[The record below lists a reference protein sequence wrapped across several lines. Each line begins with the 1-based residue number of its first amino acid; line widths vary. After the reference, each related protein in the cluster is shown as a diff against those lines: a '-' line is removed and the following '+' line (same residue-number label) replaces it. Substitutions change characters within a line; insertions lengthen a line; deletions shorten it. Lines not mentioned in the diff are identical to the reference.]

1 MDLSVF
7 NALIGTTDTQNPFGV
22 MPTPDG
28 TSTDENTIGKSDEFL
43 QCLEKARL
51 GNMNLSS
58 DSLFTAL
65 RAKTQT
71 TKLTKNLKSNLKAG
85 TKVVKLRMEVKRP
98 EAPKTEVVQP
108 QTQIQQPVKTEQ
120 IVTPKQEIQPQKID
134 EEVVVE
140 ATDQLVAKAP
150 EEINV
155 QVKPTENLTPQLPE
169 EIEISN
175 DKPFEI
181 KTAPKKEHQIENSS
195 EIETTSLEKL
205 TIEDNDIPVE
215 INFKKTEIETN
226 EPEQII
232 EKRPEKIE
240 LNDET
245 FIPVIQVKQNDMP
258 VRAEKQ
264 IAETEIQ
271 EDIVPTEIIPNL
283 KIEKP
288 QIQVFQKH
296 ETFVAPEKQTEIPQA
311 KLPEQVDFV
320 EKNYESTSELK
331 MYSGFDL
338 PEEQIIQ
345 QQQNLASIL
354 PEQTHAK
361 ISVSVKDYSKKET
374 KTEVLP
380 ELKKA
385 VKPVETT
392 ENNDFSENL
401 FTPSDHKAKDSALA
415 KNIFEKPN
423 FNEGRQKQ
431 TENNFQ
437 PLFSLVQTEQ
447 TIADDISPLAFKS
460 VSSIQNVSSTPMPT
474 VAIGENAKEIKN
486 PVKTQQPAPTQ
497 KYTPV
502 NELADQIKVKIT
514 KALAQ
519 NTGKIDVSIATK
531 ELGKVHVVVETKEGQ
546 TTIKINASRPE
557 TLNLLQND
565 IAVLKQSLSDLGMN
579 MENGT
584 FFFNYKQEN
593 QQKDSENKNLAHD
606 LHSNSTEEIS
616 EVSEV
621 QNEYITKDRVNVRI

>member
-22 MPTPDG
+22 MPTPDNT
-28 TSTDENTIGKSDEFL
+28 TSNENTIGNSDEFL
-43 QCLEKARL
+43 QCLEKARM

-71 TKLTKNLKSNLKAG
+71 TKLTKNLKANIKPG
-85 TKVVKLRMEVKRP
+85 TKVVKLRMEIKRP
-98 EAPKTEVVQP
+98 EAPKTETVQP
-108 QTQIQQPVKTEQ
+108 QTQIQAPVKADQ
-120 IVTPKQEIQPQKID
+120 VVAPKQEVQPQKID

-140 ATDQLVAKAP
+140 ATEQLVAKAP
-150 EEINV
+150 EEIKINV
-155 QVKPTENLTPQLPE
+155 EPTENLNKQPTE
-169 EIEISN
+169 EVVVFDDNPI
-175 DKPFEI
+175 EI
-181 KTAPKKEHQIENSS
+181 KTAPKKEFVVENNVQIKTVAPEKIEIEN
-195 EIETTSLEKL
+195 
-205 TIEDNDIPVE
+205 NDIPVE
-215 INFKKTEIETN
+215 VSKKEVKIETKQ
-226 EPEQII
+226 PEQVT

-240 LNDET
+240 IKNEN
-245 FIPVIQVKQNDMP
+245 FIPVLQVQQNDTP
-258 VRAEKQ
+258 IRTEKQ
-264 IAETEIQ
+264 ETKTEI
-271 EDIVPTEIIPNL
+271 ENDFIPTDVAPSFEV
-283 KIEKP
+283 EKP
-288 QIQVFQKH
+288 KIQATQKR
-296 ETFVAPEKQTEIPQA
+296 EIFVTPEKQQEFSKIER
-311 KLPEQVDFV
+311 PEQVDFV

-338 PEEQIIQ
+338 PEEQIVQ
-345 QQQNLASIL
+345 QQQNLASLL

-374 KTEVLP
+374 KTENTP

-392 ENNDFSENL
+392 DKQDIEEHFFN
-401 FTPSDHKAKDSALA
+401 PSDHKAKDSALE
-415 KNIFEKPN
+415 KNVFSKSH
-423 FNEGRQKQ
+423 FNETRQEQ
-431 TENNFQ
+431 SENKFQ
-437 PLFSLVQTEQ
+437 PLFSLAQIEQ
-447 TIADDISPLAFKS
+447 TVSDDISPLTFKS
-460 VSSIQNVSSTPMPT
+460 VSGVQNVSSTPMPT
-474 VAIGENAKEIKN
+474 ITIGENAKEIKN
-486 PVKTQQPAPTQ
+486 PVKTQQTTPVQ

-519 NTGKIDVSIATK
+519 NTGKIDVAITTK
-531 ELGKVHVVVETKEGQ
+531 ELGKVHVVVETKDGQ
-546 TTIKINASRPE
+546 TTVKINASRPE
-557 TLNLLQND
+557 TINLLQND

-593 QQKDSENKNLAHD
+593 HQKDSENKNLAHD
-606 LHSNSTEEIS
+606 LHVDTTEEIS